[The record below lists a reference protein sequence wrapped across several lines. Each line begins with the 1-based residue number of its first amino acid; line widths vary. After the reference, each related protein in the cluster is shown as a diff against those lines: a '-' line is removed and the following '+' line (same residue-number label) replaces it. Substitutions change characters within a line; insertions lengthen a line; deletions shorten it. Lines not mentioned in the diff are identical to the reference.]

1 VTVVDANALILGAST
16 VSGTLGVTTSGAI
29 TQSGALSVAGVATL
43 AAGAANNIT
52 LATATND
59 FATVAITTGNNVTV
73 VDANALILGASTV
86 SGTLGV
92 TTAGAIT
99 QSGALNVAGVAT
111 LAAGAANDITLGTA
125 TNDFATMAITTGN
138 NVTLVDANAI
148 VLGASNVSGTLA
160 VTTSGAITQSGAL
173 TVTGAATLA
182 AGAANNITLAT
193 ATNDFGTISILSA
206 LGLTL
211 VDANAVTFG
220 ASTVG
225 AGGVNVTATG
235 ITVNGA
241 FTTAA
246 ANGAMTF
253 NAGTGTFTTGAS
265 GTIAVG
271 SGSLLIESNDIAL
284 GANITGIGILTLR
297 PDANTDT
304 MDLASTTGG
313 GWQLNATELAYLQ
326 DGFSSITLGRTA
338 GTGMVYV
345 GGTATAAFKDN
356 VVFLTAPTTL
366 GSQGISTTGS
376 ATAASLTFNS
386 GITLAGDAGITT
398 GGGDVTLNGTVDGA
412 QALTITA
419 GTGLVNLKAA
429 VGSTTP
435 LASLT
440 VASSGGADFAATV
453 NTTGGISVN
462 AAGALGVHANMTS
475 SSGNI
480 ALATTTANGTITQD
494 SGTSITATTGTAGL
508 TSAAGNILLAHL
520 QAGTT
525 ATVQAAG
532 AVTDNNGASTN
543 VTATTLNITAGTRIG
558 STGASNF
565 AASTDALETA
575 LTNLSATITG
585 DDGQIAISNTGA
597 LTVTSL
603 TLPALGAADGA
614 DNTQVR
620 ITTTGDLNL
629 SAAAVTSSVD
639 LDDDLGFVTT
649 GGDLILPA
657 NGGGFADG
665 SLANSNIALVASG
678 AGKNIG
684 ASGAMGAT
692 LTIIGDKVQ
701 VVSGTSETLAVK
713 ANQLDVV
720 INGTGN
726 TLTIGEAT
734 GSTGYTVKDLDGD
747 GKSLYAPGGVS
758 VTAANTVT
766 LDNLT
771 TGSGNGQ
778 IAVNTTGTAGVV
790 LSGTLTGTSSQSLTI
805 NSAGTVTGDAT
816 TSLTGLGSMSITAA
830 GIALDKNSTLASTGA
845 ISINSSGSVSLG
857 NITTGTGGTGGLTIA
872 KVSGSTA
879 TWNLSIQGT
888 INAGGQ
894 SVSITAPGA
903 ITVGTGGVITNAAA
917 VALTAADAIGS
928 SSAPITVNAASV
940 AVTTQNTGKAVYI
953 NNTSTGTAS
962 LVATTA
968 SGAVNYSQAGG
979 TLNVGTVSLGNANLT
994 IDPPQDVVLTSSVDL
1009 GAGVFDSQS
1018 TGTFTSNA
1026 GATVIA
1032 QGGISIVAPAGITI
1046 RGNMTAT
1053 GGAIVVTASNTTADI
1068 TLADGVTLATTT
1080 AAKTGTGNITL
1091 TAGHSVNLGA
1101 ITSGGKANVTAT
1113 TGSINNNNVVNS
1125 TLVNV
1130 TSVSTAALSA
1140 PIGTI
1145 GSMTNPVRVATGDTL
1160 TVAPGGK
1167 DSNNVSANLTGSAA
1181 GSTRTF
1187 TVQGTPPGSVWFN
1200 GRSWPFSLIDD
1211 TNTAVS
1217 GTLMAQTQRSA
1228 PGGLYP
1234 ATVGNIQEN
1243 YSTRSAWRIME
1254 FFPVA
1259 PAPIT
1264 DLLWK
1269 TEAGGLTLPAQRLQ
1283 PEDLAHAKRSS
1294 DQRVELEE
1302 PVQEKQ
1308 AGLFNRL
1315 FAKLF

>member
-1 VTVVDANALILGAST
+1 
-16 VSGTLGVTTSGAI
+16 GVTTSGAI

-43 AAGAANNIT
+43 AAGAANSIT
-52 LATATND
+52 L
-59 FATVAITTGNNVTV
+59 
-73 VDANALILGASTV
+73 S
-86 SGTLGV
+86 
-92 TTAGAIT
+92 
-99 QSGALNVAGVAT
+99 
-111 LAAGAANDITLGTA
+111 TA

-138 NVTLVDANAI
+138 NVTLVDANALI
-148 VLGASNVSGTLA
+148 LGASNVSGTLG

-173 TVTGAATLA
+173 IVSGDATLA
-182 AGAANNITLAT
+182 AGAGNSITLGT
-193 ATNDFGTISILSA
+193 ATNDFGTVSILSA
-206 LGLTL
+206 LGVTL
-211 VDANAVTFG
+211 VDANAVTLG
-220 ASTVG
+220 VSTVG
-225 AGGVNVTATG
+225 AGGVGVTATG

-246 ANGAMTF
+246 ANGAITF
-253 NAGTGTFTTGAS
+253 NAGTGTFTTGAA
-265 GTIAVG
+265 GTIAAG
-271 SGSLLIESNDIAL
+271 SGAILIDSNDVAL
-284 GANITGIGILTLR
+284 GANITGIGALTLR
-297 PDANTDT
+297 PDADADT

-313 GWQLNATELAYLQ
+313 GWQMNATELAYLQ
-326 DGFSSITLGRTA
+326 DGFSSITIGRTA
-338 GTGMVYV
+338 GTGTVFV
-345 GGTATAAFKDN
+345 GGTATAAFKDG
-356 VVFLTAPTTL
+356 VVFLAAPVTL
-366 GSQGISTTGS
+366 GSQGLSTTGS
-376 ATAASLTFNS
+376 ATAASLTFNN
-386 GITLAGDAGITT
+386 GVTLVGDAGVTT
-398 GGGDVTLNGTVDGA
+398 GGGDVTFNGTVNGA

-429 VGSTTP
+429 VGATTP

-440 VASSGGADFAATV
+440 VASSGGVDVAATV
-453 NTTGGISVN
+453 NTTGAITMN
-462 AAGALGVHANMTS
+462 AAGALGLHANMTS
-475 SSGNI
+475 STGNI
-480 ALATTTANGTITQD
+480 ALATTTANGAITQD
-494 SGTSITATTGTAGL
+494 SGTSVTATTGSAGL

-525 ATVQAAG
+525 ASVQAAG
-532 AVTDNNGASTN
+532 TVTDNNGASTN

-558 STGASNF
+558 STGASSF
-565 AASTDALETA
+565 VASTDALETA
-575 LTNLSATITG
+575 LTTLSATITA

-597 LTVTSL
+597 LTVASL

-614 DNTQVR
+614 DNTLVR

-639 LDDDLGFVTT
+639 LDDDLGLVTT
-649 GGDLILPA
+649 GGDLILPT

-684 ASGAMGAT
+684 ASGAMGAA
-692 LTIIGDKVQ
+692 LTVIGDKVQ
-701 VVSGTSETLAVK
+701 LVSGTSETLAVK

-734 GSTGYTVKDLDGD
+734 GSVGYTVKDLDGD

-805 NSAGTVTGDAT
+805 HSAGTVTGDAT
-816 TSLTGLGSMSITAA
+816 TSVTGLGSMSITAA
-830 GIALDKNSTLASTGA
+830 GVTLDKSSTLASTGA
-845 ISINSSGSVSLG
+845 IAISSSGGVSLG
-857 NITTGTGGTGGLTIA
+857 NITTGTGGLTIA
-872 KVSGSTA
+872 KVTGSTA
-879 TWNLSIQGT
+879 TWDLSIQGT

-894 SVSITAPGA
+894 AVSITAPGA
-903 ITVGTGGVITNAAA
+903 ITVGTGGVITNAAS

-928 SSAPITVNAASV
+928 SSAPITVNAAAV
-940 AVTTQNTGKAVYI
+940 AVTTQNAGKTVHI
-953 NNTSTGTAS
+953 NNTTTATS
-962 LVATTA
+962 ALTATTS
-968 SGAVNYSQAGG
+968 SGSVSYSQAGG
-979 TLNVGTVSLGNANLT
+979 TLNVGAVSLGNANLT
-994 IDPPQDVVLTSSVDL
+994 IDPPQDVVLTTSLDL
-1009 GAGVFDSQS
+1009 GTGVFDSQS

-1026 GATVIA
+1026 GVTVTA

-1046 RGNMTAT
+1046 QGNMTAT

-1080 AAKTGTGNITL
+1080 AAKSGTGNITL
-1091 TAGHSVNLGA
+1091 TAGHSVKLGA

-1113 TGSINNNNVVNS
+1113 TGSISNNNVIHS
-1125 TLVNV
+1125 TLVHV

-1140 PIGTI
+1140 PLGTI
-1145 GSMTNPVRVATGDTL
+1145 GSMTNPLRVSTGDTL

-1167 DSNNVSANLTGSAA
+1167 DSNNVSANLIGSAA

-1187 TVQGTPPGSVWFN
+1187 TVQGTPVGSVWFN

-1217 GTLMAQTQRSA
+1217 GTLTAQTQRSA

-1234 ATVGNIQEN
+1234 VTVGNVQEN

-1269 TEAGGLTLPAQRLQ
+1269 TEAGGLTLPELRMQ
-1283 PEDLAHAKRSS
+1283 PEDLSRAKKGL
-1294 DQRVELEE
+1294 DQRVEREE
-1302 PVQEKQ
+1302 PLLDQQ